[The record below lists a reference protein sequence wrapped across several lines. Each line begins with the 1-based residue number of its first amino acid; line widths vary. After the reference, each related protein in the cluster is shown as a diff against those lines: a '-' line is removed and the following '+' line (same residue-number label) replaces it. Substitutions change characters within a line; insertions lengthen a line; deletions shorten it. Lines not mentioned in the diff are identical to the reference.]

1 MMFIK
6 DIIIPVPMDSK
17 KFKLITSKTLFL
29 CKSLFIKYATRK
41 IDIAFPRYA
50 DIILA
55 LKKVKNVLGLQMKK
69 TMFFLIIPLSE

>member
-1 MMFIK
+1 MKFIK
-6 DIIIPVPMDSK
+6 EIIIPVPIDSK

-50 DIILA
+50 DIMLA
-55 LKKVKNVLGLQMKK
+55 LKKGENKTGLQMKK